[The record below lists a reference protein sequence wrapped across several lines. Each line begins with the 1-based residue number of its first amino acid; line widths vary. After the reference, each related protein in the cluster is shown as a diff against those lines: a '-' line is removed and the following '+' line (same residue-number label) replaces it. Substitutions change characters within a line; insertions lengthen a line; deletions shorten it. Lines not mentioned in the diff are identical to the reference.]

1 MSSAE
6 FLLWVK
12 GTGFTLAIAIFV
24 AGVVL
29 RLFEVWSLGRKSNLA
44 EAKGNA
50 SSSGVRT
57 IFKRFA
63 PDKGIWDHSSFIIV
77 VAWLFHVGLFIVVF
91 LFTPHILL
99 IESIIG
105 ISWPG
110 LPTPVVDAFSVITL
124 VALLAALFHRIT
136 HPVKKYLSTK
146 EDYLVWVVT
155 FLPVLT
161 GYLAFH
167 HLVFAPDMLLA
178 LHILSVE
185 ILLVLLPF
193 TKLTHAFTFLMARW
207 YNGAISGYKGVQS

>member
-12 GTGFTLAIAIFV
+12 GPGFTLAIIIFC
-24 AGVVL
+24 AGIIL
-29 RLFEVWSLGRKSNLA
+29 RLFEIWSLGRKPNLA
-44 EAKGNA
+44 EPKGNPT
-50 SSSGVRT
+50 SSGFRT
-57 IFKRFA
+57 ILNRFV
-63 PDKGIWDHSSFIIV
+63 PDKGIWQHSTFIIV
-77 VAWLFHVGLFIVVF
+77 VAWLFHVGLFIVIF
-91 LFTPHILL
+91 MFTPHILL
-99 IESIIG
+99 IDSIIG
-105 ISWPG
+105 LKWPG
-110 LPTPVVDAFSVITL
+110 LPTPVVDAFSVITMA
-124 VALLAALFHRIT
+124 ALLAALFHRIT

-167 HLVFAPDMLLA
+167 HLLFSPNVLLA

-193 TKLTHAFTFLMARW
+193 TKLSHAFTFLLARW

>member
-12 GTGFTLAIAIFV
+12 GTGFTLAIIIFC

-29 RLFEVWSLGRKSNLA
+29 RLFEIWSLGRKVNLA

-50 SSSGVRT
+50 SSSGFRT

-63 PDKGIWDHSSFIIV
+63 ADGGIWQHSAFIIV

-99 IESIIG
+99 IDSIIG
-105 ISWPG
+105 LKWPG
-110 LPTPVVDAFSVITL
+110 LPTPIGDAFSVITI

-136 HPVKKYLSTK
+136 NPVKKYLSTK

-167 HLVFAPDMLLA
+167 HMFFSPNTLLA
-178 LHILSVE
+178 LHIFSVE

-193 TKLTHAFTFLMARW
+193 TKLTHAFTFLLARW